1 MVLDKMMMSRNYYL
15 IKIKIELLQLVKQLM
30 IIIEILVIMILMKKE
45 MFTLHTIS

>member
-45 MFTLHTIS
+45 MFTLHTTS